1 MFGLISVGLG
11 LRVETRIGLGQVD
24 LKKGPKSGQVGL
36 VLRVK
41 NSGQFRVGL
50 NGLDGLGRFIW
61 PH

>member
-1 MFGLISVGLG
+1 MFGFISVGLG
-11 LRVETRIGLGQVD
+11 LRVETQVGLGRVD

-36 VLRVK
+36 VFRVK

-50 NGLDGLGRFIW
+50 DGLGGFIW